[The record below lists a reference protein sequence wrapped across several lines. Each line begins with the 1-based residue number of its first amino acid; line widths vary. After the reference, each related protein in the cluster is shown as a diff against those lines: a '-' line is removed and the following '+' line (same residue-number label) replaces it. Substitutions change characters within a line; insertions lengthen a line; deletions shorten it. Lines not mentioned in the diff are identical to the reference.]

1 MRVKLSSIVMTAM
14 LLGGGLVDQPCLACS
29 CAGGWNFAGSAAPDG
44 TAVFA
49 GRVTSLDYTK
59 DEVRNSLSV
68 TLQVSRIW
76 KGSRAPIHV
85 VRTEPNGGC
94 GFPFAEGKEYLVFA
108 EPGEA
113 GEVVGLCGFSRLLSA
128 AGATLKALGDG
139 EPPLEK

>member
-1 MRVKLSSIVMTAM
+1 MKLSSIVMTAM

-85 VRTEPNGGC
+85 VRTSPMGVADSLLRRGRNTSC
-94 GFPFAEGKEYLVFA
+94 
-108 EPGEA
+108 
-113 GEVVGLCGFSRLLSA
+113 LLSPV
-128 AGATLKALGDG
+128 K
-139 EPPLEK
+139 PEK